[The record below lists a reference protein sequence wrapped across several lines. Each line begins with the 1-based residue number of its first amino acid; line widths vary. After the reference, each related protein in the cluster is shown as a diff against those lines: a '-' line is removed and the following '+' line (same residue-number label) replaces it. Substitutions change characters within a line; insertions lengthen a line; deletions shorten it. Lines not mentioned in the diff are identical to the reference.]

1 MNNSIYRISLDMQ
14 KNSSQVCLSAKEGD
28 TSRSIHITLTE
39 NGKSYKIEDGC
50 YAVFTATKPD
60 GNKLFNDCIIKD
72 NVIVYDFTEQTVSAV
87 GQMHCEV
94 TIYDLNGNKITS
106 SFFDIVVHN
115 VECNANDI
123 VSSNEFAA
131 LISVTADARNIAD
144 DLETKR
150 DEGYF
155 NGEPGPQ
162 GPQGPQGEKGEK
174 GDKGD
179 KGDTPDLTNHIR
191 IWQPNTEYKV
201 GDIVLANGVFLGYRA
216 YPETVVLKCNEKHTS
231 SADPIFDGVYWDVV
245 FDISANNSFSDHE
258 GNIITETYATKED
271 LAEAIGLAL
280 EGDY

>member
-1 MNNSIYRISLDMQ
+1 MKNSIYRISLDMQ
-14 KNSSQVCLSAKEGD
+14 KTSSQVSLSAKKGD

-39 NGKSYKIEDGC
+39 NGKPYKIEDGC

-72 NVIVYDFTEQTVSAV
+72 NVIIYDFTEQTVSAV

-123 VSSNEFAA
+123 VSSDEFTT
-131 LISVTADARNIAD
+131 LISATADARNIAD

-155 NGEPGPQ
+155 KGEPG
-162 GPQGPQGEKGEK
+162 E
-174 GDKGD
+174 
-179 KGDTPDLTNHIR
+179 TPSLDGFVE

-201 GDIVLANGVFLGYRA
+201 GDYCLWSTYVD
-216 YPETVVLKCNEKHTS
+216 ETYKITYLMYCIESHTS
-231 SADPIFDGVYWDVV
+231 S
-245 FDISANNSFSDHE
+245 SNLM
-258 GNIITETYATKED
+258 GNIQCWEQYDIKVTYAIKDAFGKVIHETYTTK
-271 LAEAIGLAL
+271 AELTAAIGEAL